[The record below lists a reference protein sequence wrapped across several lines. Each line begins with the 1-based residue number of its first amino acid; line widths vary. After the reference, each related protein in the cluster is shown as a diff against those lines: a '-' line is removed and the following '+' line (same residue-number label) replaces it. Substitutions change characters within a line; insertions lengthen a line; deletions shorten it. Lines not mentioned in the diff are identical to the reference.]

1 MEKAEYMEKAN
12 EVVALIEKSNF
23 FDKFAY
29 KHHWTSG
36 SQTIVY
42 PIQHWVPN
50 KEIEIQL
57 HSENNRG
64 RSNSAKSLIGK
75 IDKLLP
81 IKYWGF
87 SNYDG
92 SCPQTLYIYFK

>member
-1 MEKAEYMEKAN
+1 MTMEYMDKAK
-12 EVVALIEKSNF
+12 EVINLIKESNF
-23 FDKFAY
+23 FNKFGY
-29 KHHWTSG
+29 KSCWTSG

-42 PIQHWVPN
+42 PIQHWVED

-57 HSENNRG
+57 DSQFYRG

-75 IDKLLP
+75 IDNILP

-87 SNYDG
+87 SSYDG
-92 SCPQTLYIYFK
+92 SCPRYLYVRFK